1 MTYDWVVHA
10 ASFLILVSYRGEGAH
25 YRMAVSIAAAFLTGL
40 SLALTV
46 YALVF
51 PPNPAI
57 TILGVVLL
65 LAVLRC
71 RGNVAKFFR
80 SPPRGPI
87 TRRH

>member
-10 ASFLILVSYRGEGAH
+10 ATFLILVSYKGQGAH
-25 YRMAVSIAAAFLTGL
+25 YRMAVSIAAAALTGL
-40 SLALTV
+40 SLSLTI

-57 TILGVVLL
+57 TVLGVLLL

-71 RGNVAKFFR
+71 RGNVAKMFR